1 MYKIL
6 LQNAS
11 IIFIFFSTMAEEL
24 RSHCPINFGLEAFGD
39 KWSLLILRDIIFRGK
54 RTYGDFLNSEEGIA
68 TNILASRLA
77 TLEQKGILKKR
88 EDPGDARKDLY
99 GLTEKGLDL
108 IPLLFEMVLWSAK
121 YDSNSE
127 AKRMKRLVRL
137 IRSDNREISQKIIA
151 KIRRGEAI
159 FPEYLD

>member
-1 MYKIL
+1 MTTNRKI
-6 LQNAS
+6 
-11 IIFIFFSTMAEEL
+11 L

-54 RTYGDFLNSEEGIA
+54 KTYGDFLKSEEGIA

-77 TLEQKGILKKR
+77 TLEKDGILKKLVH
-88 EDPGDARKDLY
+88 PGDARKDLY
-99 GLTEKGLDL
+99 VLTEKGLDL
-108 IPLLFEMVLWSAK
+108 IPLLFEMILWSAK
-121 YDSNSE
+121 YDSKSE
-127 AKRMKRLVRL
+127 ARRMKRLLEL

-159 FPEYLD
+159 FPEYLDKTAR

>member
-1 MYKIL
+1 MSMTTNRKI
-6 LQNAS
+6 
-11 IIFIFFSTMAEEL
+11 L

-54 RTYGDFLNSEEGIA
+54 KTYGDFLKSEEGIA

-77 TLEQKGILKKR
+77 TLEKDGILKKLVH
-88 EDPGDARKDLY
+88 PGDARKDLY
-99 GLTEKGLDL
+99 VLTEKGLDL
-108 IPLLFEMVLWSAK
+108 IPLLFEMILWSAK
-121 YDSNSE
+121 YDSKSE
-127 AKRMKRLVRL
+127 ARRMKRLLEL

-159 FPEYLD
+159 FPEYLDNTAR